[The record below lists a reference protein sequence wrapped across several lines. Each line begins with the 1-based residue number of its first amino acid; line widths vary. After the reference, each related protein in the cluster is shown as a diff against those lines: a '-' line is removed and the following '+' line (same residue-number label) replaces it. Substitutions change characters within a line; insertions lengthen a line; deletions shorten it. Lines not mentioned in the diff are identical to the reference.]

1 MKLLNLKEEIK
12 EILEELENMYE
23 ISELEEQV
31 NNINKIRDY
40 IINLQQENKQLKEQL
55 LATQTNEE
63 IFRLEMEDITRI
75 LGLDEDTIFDDVK
88 TYARSLKEN
97 KILRE
102 NAEHNDKVVDKVNW
116 ENMLLKKENQELKK
130 QLEENKDKINW
141 YENFEINKTIDKLRI
156 KHNNQQ
162 KEFIS
167 YLENEIYSIEPKG
180 TGINYNCEYD
190 SEEDYI
196 NAMEEQ
202 SKLNTFKE
210 ILSKYREIIGSDINV
225 GSIGDKDE

>member
-1 MKLLNLKEEIK
+1 MNKEDYFKYYIQGSDHYLIPK
-12 EILEELENMYE
+12 DVFNELF
-23 ISELEEQV
+23 
-31 NNINKIRDY
+31 D
-40 IINLQQENKQLKEQL
+40 
-55 LATQTNEE
+55 
-63 IFRLEMEDITRI
+63 EM
-75 LGLDEDTIFDDVK
+75 
-88 TYARSLKEN
+88 
-97 KILRE
+97 
-102 NAEHNDKVVDKVNW
+102 VNW
-116 ENMLLKKENQELKK
+116 REEAKELKK

-210 ILSKYREIIGSDINV
+210 ILSKYKEIIGNDINV